1 MSGSTRP
8 LHEPVPSETARLRAE
23 LRLELAQLETR
34 MTMWMAIYVMAAIAV
49 GIVWT
54 MAFTLGREAWPWV
67 GFFLLGTALQLYC
80 VWRMG
85 TAVSRS

>member
-1 MSGSTRP
+1 MSGCTRP

-34 MTMWMAIYVMAAIAV
+34 MTMWMAIYAMAAIAV

-54 MAFTLGREAWPWV
+54 MAAASFRCRRGIWIMRHAERTITV
-67 GFFLLGTALQLYC
+67 GTDSSG
-80 VWRMG
+80 
-85 TAVSRS
+85 